1 MKSRIEKLLAA
12 ARAHHRA
19 EEPPPVP
26 PGLGRRLARQ
36 ATDSPAPAPDAAWLR
51 GLAAGFACAAV
62 LATGTA
68 FLPRP
73 ERAEVVP
80 ELFALAGIAGETEP
94 EQP

>member
-1 MKSRIEKLLAA
+1 
-12 ARAHHRA
+12 
-19 EEPPPVP
+19 
-26 PGLGRRLARQ
+26 
-36 ATDSPAPAPDAAWLR
+36 
-51 GLAAGFACAAV
+51 V